1 MYVVFEIGGSN
12 MRIGFSNDGKSLA
25 NSKIIVAPQD
35 FEEGMTLIQKIAREF
50 CGNEKILG
58 VAGGIAGPLSKDKS
72 QLSNSAH
79 LPLWVGKPFKKKL
92 EEQFNAKVVLDND
105 CVMAAL
111 GEYFYG
117 AGKGSRIMAY
127 VAVGTGVGG
136 ARIVDG
142 KLDNNYLG
150 FEPGH
155 QIIVP
160 NGNMCKCGGK
170 GHLEAYIGGSYFEK
184 LYGQKGENITD
195 EKIWDEVAFHFAVG
209 IYNTIVHWAPEI
221 VVLGGSVMKSIS
233 LDRIKFHLSE
243 LMYVYKEVPKIEKAI
258 LGDDAGL
265 LGALSLLNP
274 QN

>member
-1 MYVVFEIGGSN
+1 MYLVFEIGGSN
-12 MRIGFSNDGKSLA
+12 MRIGFSKDGKSLSG
-25 NSKIIVAPQD
+25 SKIVVAPQN
-35 FEEGMTLIQKIAREF
+35 FEEGIVLIQKIAREF
-50 CGNEKILG
+50 SGREKIIG
-58 VAGGIAGPLSKDKS
+58 VAGGVAGPLNRDKS
-72 QLSNSAH
+72 QLSNSTH
-79 LPLWVGKPFKKKL
+79 LPQWTGKPFKQRL
-92 EEQFNAKVVLDND
+92 EDAFGAQVILDND
-105 CVMAAL
+105 CVMATL
-111 GEYFYG
+111 GEYSFG
-117 AGKGSRIMAY
+117 AGRGQKIMAY
-127 VAVGTGVGG
+127 IAVGTGVGG

-160 NGNMCKCGGK
+160 NGNLCKCGGK

-209 IYNTIVHWAPEI
+209 IYNTIVHWSPEI
-221 VVLGGSVMKSIS
+221 VILGGSVMKSIP
-233 LDRIKFHLSE
+233 LERIRLHLGE

-265 LGALSLLNP
+265 LGDLSLLNP
-274 QN
+274 

>member
-1 MYVVFEIGGSN
+1 MYLVFEIGGSN
-12 MRIGFSNDGKSLA
+12 MRIGFSKDGKSLA
-25 NSKIIVAPQD
+25 GSKIVVAPQD
-35 FEEGMTLIQKIAREF
+35 FEEGMTLVQKIASEF

-58 VAGGIAGPLSKDKS
+58 VAGGIAGPLNKEKS
-72 QLSNSAH
+72 QLANSTH
-79 LPLWVGKPFKKKL
+79 LPQWVGKPFKKRL
-92 EEQFNAKVVLDND
+92 EELFQSRVILDND

-111 GEYFYG
+111 GESSFG
-117 AGKGSRIMAY
+117 AGKNSKIMAY

-136 ARIVDG
+136 ARIIDG

-160 NGNMCKCGGK
+160 SGNLCKCGGK

-195 EKIWDEVAFHFAVG
+195 EKIWDEVAFHFALG
-209 IYNTIVHWAPEI
+209 IYNTIVHWSPEI
-221 VVLGGSVMKSIS
+221 VVLGGSVMKSIPIE
-233 LDRIKFHLSE
+233 RVRFHLGE
-243 LMYVYKEVPKIEKAI
+243 LMYVYKEIPKIEKAI

-265 LGALSLLNP
+265 LGALSLLSP